1 MKGGSIALSLVLSL
15 SLLGCSVSVNLGG
28 PTTST
33 PLAAETSLLSG
44 ATSIWHLPPTPTER
58 PAPTVVVPTFAWLP
72 TTTATI
78 TPGTVMSSPTPTI
91 ADTSP
96 AGTATP
102 SPMVTDTSL
111 SLTITP
117 SVTVTGTI
125 FPITTGT
132 LVTPTVYAH
141 LYVQDGPVTVR
152 PERGCYVGA
161 IFGYVRDQRGQP
173 LAGVRVHVYDRW
185 GNSVLAVTKQPPDTG
200 YYDVILGATPDTW
213 YAVVVDA
220 LGNQLSPVVTV
231 EHKEGSSGCWY
242 QVDFRR
248 TRATGSG

>member
-28 PTTST
+28 PTAST
-33 PLAAETSLLSG
+33 PLTAGTATLSG
-44 ATSIWHLPPTPTER
+44 ATSIWHLAPTPTER

-72 TTTATI
+72 TATATVASGAATSLPTTSGTSI
-78 TPGTVMSSPTPTI
+78 SGTATSPPIVTDTLLPGTVK
-91 ADTSP
+91 
-96 AGTATP
+96 P
-102 SPMVTDTSL
+102 SL
-111 SLTITP
+111 
-117 SVTVTGTI
+117 TVTGTALSVA
-125 FPITTGT
+125 TGT
-132 LVTPTVYAH
+132 LITPTPTLPAY
-141 LYVQDGPVTVR
+141 LYVQDGAVTVR

-161 IFGYVRDQRGQP
+161 VFGYVRDQRGQP

-185 GNSVLAVTKQPPDTG
+185 GNSILAVTKQPPDTG

-231 EHKEGSSGCWY
+231 EHKEGSPGCWY

-248 TRATGSG
+248 TRAVTGG